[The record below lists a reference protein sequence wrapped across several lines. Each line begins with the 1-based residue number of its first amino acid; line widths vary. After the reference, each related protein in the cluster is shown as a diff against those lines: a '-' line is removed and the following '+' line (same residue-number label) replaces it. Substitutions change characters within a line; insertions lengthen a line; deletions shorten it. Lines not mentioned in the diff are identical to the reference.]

1 MKPFKGDGCFTFGKY
16 RGMHLTKVLFKDP
29 GYVQWCRD
37 NIDGF
42 SRATE
47 LALAQQP
54 RLELSKPSSKGK
66 GRKTTAKRPQGPSK
80 AKKPPPET
88 FQQRLIRNI
97 EEIGPDPHDG
107 LDENTAFN
115 PDTAPW

>member
-1 MKPFKGDGCFTFGKY
+1 MKPFKGDGCFNFGKY
-16 RGMHLTKVLFKDP
+16 RGMHLSKVLFKDP

-47 LALAQQP
+47 LALAQEP
-54 RLELSKPSSKGK
+54 RLELSKAIPKGK
-66 GRKTTAKRPQGPSK
+66 GRKPREKRPQRAPR
-80 AKKPPPET
+80 ARKPAPET

-97 EEIGPDPHDG
+97 EEIGPDPYDG
-107 LDENTAFN
+107 LDENTAFH

>member
-37 NIDGF
+37 NINGF

-47 LALAQQP
+47 LALVQQP

-66 GRKTTAKRPQGPSK
+66 GQKTTAKRPQGPSK

>member
-1 MKPFKGDGCFTFGKY
+1 
-16 RGMHLTKVLFKDP
+16 MHLTKVLFKDP

-37 NIDGF
+37 NINGF

-47 LALAQQP
+47 LALVQQP

-66 GRKTTAKRPQGPSK
+66 GQKTTAKRPQGPSK